1 MSETPDMAFHRPALA
16 HLAEMTSAVLE
27 AAFARVQVSK
37 GSALSEA
44 VEAFSDL
51 GRGLRL
57 TIGLDLRLAAFARA
71 SARPVRVSAQA
82 VQHEP
87 AEHEALEPIDAFERP
102 ERPDPPEREREVE
115 HDGFAM
121 EPLGRVLALES
132 LITRT
137 PALDP
142 DHRVSAQ
149 IIQLKAFLAGPEP
162 APPDPTPPDL
172 PGPLVA
178 NPSPGP
184 TSGATPG
191 RPPNRAERRRLRH
204 ASG

>member
-1 MSETPDMAFHRPALA
+1 MSEAPDMAFHRPALA

-27 AAFARVQVSK
+27 AAFARVQ
-37 GSALSEA
+37 ASEGRGFHDA

-71 SARPVRVSAQA
+71 SARPVRVRAQA
-82 VQHEP
+82 VQNEA
-87 AEHEALEPIDAFERP
+87 AENEALEPIDAFDRP

-142 DHRVSAQ
+142 DHKVSAE

-162 APPDPTPPDL
+162 VPPDPTPPDL
-172 PGPLVA
+172 PAPLSA

-184 TSGATPG
+184 TSGATLG
-191 RPPNRAERRRLRH
+191 RLPNRAERRRQRH